1 MWYAYI
7 LETRKGTFYTGIT
20 NNVARR
26 LAEHAQGRGARYTR
40 IYGVR
45 ELLYTE
51 EFPSRGLALKREAQ
65 IKALSRASKIALIK
79 SARGTLDAEGQGL

>member
-20 NNVARR
+20 NNLARR
-26 LAEHAQGRGARYTR
+26 LAEHDQGRGARYTR

-45 ELLYTE
+45 KLLYTE
-51 EFPSRGLALKREAQ
+51 EFPSRGLALKRESQ
-65 IKALSRASKIALIK
+65 IKALSRSSKIALIK
-79 SARGTLDAEGQGL
+79 SSRGTLDAEGQGL